1 MESKILESFENEKN
15 SESSNNKETYLR
27 NELTRMS
34 KENVS
39 LRVYFF
45 QPS

>member
-15 SESSNNKETYLR
+15 SENTSNKETYLR

-39 LRVYFF
+39 LRV
-45 QPS
+45 

>member
-15 SESSNNKETYLR
+15 SESTNNKETYLR

-45 QPS
+45 HPS